1 MNYMFKSKLL
11 LILLALLVLTGCGY
25 KQTNTQSRDVSYL
38 KFTKSIS
45 KNYIVVVND
54 KYEFKLDSCIEK
66 DANEECVNST
76 FNKMY
81 EISSGNSFI
90 KVFDGQNNLIM
101 RKEIYVG
108 SSNTMEINL
117 P

>member
-1 MNYMFKSKLL
+1 MFKNKI
-11 LILLALLVLTGCGY
+11 ILLLVLLVFSGCGY
-25 KQTNTQSRDVSYL
+25 KQTNTQSRDISYL
-38 KFTKSIS
+38 KFTKSIT
-45 KNYIVVVND
+45 KNYTVVVND

-66 DANEECVNST
+66 DDNDHCVNST

-81 EISSGNSFI
+81 EISGGNSVI
-90 KVFDGQNNLIM
+90 KVFDGQNTLIM

-108 SSNTMEINL
+108 TSNTMEINL